1 MEGEK
6 VVATNRKAR
15 HEYHIGER
23 FEAGIALQGTEVKSI
38 REGKINL
45 KEAYCSIENG
55 QVTLLNCHISPYTH
69 GTHFNHEPRRP
80 RRLLLHRREI
90 GKLRKAVEQKGF
102 TLVPLRVYLKRGLAK
117 VEIGVAQGKKQY
129 DKRADIAE
137 RESRRSLDRVLKE
150 ARNR

>member
-38 REGKINL
+38 RDSKINL
-45 KEAYCSIENG
+45 QDAYCTIENG
-55 QVTLLNCHISPYTH
+55 EVTLINCHISPYSY
-69 GTHFNHEPRRP
+69 GTDTNHEPMRP

-90 GKLRKAVEQKGF
+90 AKLKKAVDQKGF
-102 TLVPLRVYLKRGLAK
+102 TLVPLSVYFKRGLAK
-117 VEIGVAQGKKQY
+117 VEIGVARGKKQY
-129 DKRADIAE
+129 DKRADISA
-137 RESRRSLDRVLKE
+137 RDSKRRLDRVLKD